1 MSGVKW
7 EPSALTFPIA
17 LSKPSV
23 AELAATNTTSEEV
36 YSFKVKTTNPKRYC
50 VRPNVGVIWAG
61 KEARVSVQL
70 PAMREYPSDMNKCK
84 DKFQVLTL
92 KLDSETAASLADAE
106 REGSAEAQRK
116 ILSDLW
122 ASEGAKEATVDK
134 VRCAFSFDKSYRGST
149 IPEEE
154 HPVAPYSPE
163 ATPAAMAEGSGC
175 EHAANTTPA
184 AHTPT
189 DGGGNASAASSA
201 ASAPSRDAAKA
212 LAPALHASELQ
223 DRLIAAERANA
234 DLKATAAQQAARLS
248 EAHRKREGKGC
259 GTRGSC

>member
-1 MSGVKW
+1 MSGSVKW
-7 EPSALTFPIA
+7 EPPALTFPIA
-17 LSKPSV
+17 LSKVSI
-23 AELAATNTTSEEV
+23 AELTATNTSSEDA

-61 KEARVSVQL
+61 KDARVAVNL

-92 KLDSETAASLADAE
+92 KLSSETAVSLADADA
-106 REGSAEAQRK
+106 EGQRK
-116 ILSDLW
+116 ILADLW
-122 ASEGAKEATVDK
+122 ASEEAKEATVDK

-163 ATPAAMAEGSGC
+163 ATPAAAGSG
-175 EHAANTTPA
+175 ANTTPA

-189 DGGGNASAASSA
+189 AEGGGGKASSA
-201 ASAPSRDAAKA
+201 AAAKS
-212 LAPALHASELQ
+212 LAPALTASDLNQHASELQ
-223 DRLIAAERANA
+223 VTTPQRHPND
-234 DLKATAAQQAARLS
+234 AR
-248 EAHRKREGKGC
+248 GC
-259 GTRGSC
+259 